1 MLLNG
6 IPGGIRTPDR
16 RLRRPFGQS
25 SGGDQVPNKGI
36 SNQNVAKK
44 FLQDLPKYYQQLQ
57 GHRLKKI
64 LIYVESYLHN
74 LDKLEERNNHDRK
87 N

>member
-44 FLQDLPKYYQQLQ
+44 FLQDLPVKYKQLPCT
-57 GHRLKKI
+57 RLKKI
-64 LIYVESYLHN
+64 LMYAESYLHN
-74 LDKLEERNNHDRK
+74 LDKLDERNKHGRK
-87 N
+87 K